1 MNAQLQNMGVTP
13 HRHYALKQLTPDC
26 TAGGEKKAFMT
37 DYDEVTK
44 VLKSDETTRFHII
57 SNWCSHKQLFSKLY
71 NSSSK
76 ADFFMVMEDDSVI
89 DDEKFMPK
97 MKEFINKYDGDYAD
111 NWQLV
116 QVDFYGSSCKAQRV
130 GAVGGKT
137 VFKPA
142 NLF

>member
-44 VLKSDETTRFHII
+44 ELKSDETTRFHVI

-76 ADFFMVMEDDSVI
+76 ADFFMVMEDDTVI
-89 DDEKFMPK
+89 DEKKFNRK
-97 MKEFINKYDGDYAD
+97 LKEFINDYKGEM
-111 NWQLV
+111 NE
-116 QVDFYGSSCKAQRV
+116 
-130 GAVGGKT
+130 
-137 VFKPA
+137 
-142 NLF
+142 N